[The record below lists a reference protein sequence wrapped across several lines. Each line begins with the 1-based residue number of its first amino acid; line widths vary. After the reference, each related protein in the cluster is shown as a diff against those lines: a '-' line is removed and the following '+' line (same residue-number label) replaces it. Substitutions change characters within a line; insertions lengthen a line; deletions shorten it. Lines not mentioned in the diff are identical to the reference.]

1 MNREGRAS
9 TKRCLCNRRGR
20 EKKEEML
27 SGLVATENIAEESAK
42 RSKRVAV
49 GRETI
54 GEKSAKRSKRKE
66 KRAMRN
72 TTTAY
77 CTSIANTDAG
87 RGEGGL
93 RCAQQNTVDENETER
108 ALRHTCERDIR
119 V

>member
-1 MNREGRAS
+1 M
-9 TKRCLCNRRGR
+9 
-20 EKKEEML
+20 

-54 GEKSAKRSKRKE
+54 GEKRSKRKE